1 MEKQLYAMPE
11 TFKPELLRIMT
22 LKELIQ
28 VVHLFGLEAVCERAG
43 YDDVLQIIK
52 RTNGVTNG
60 SIDTGTAA
68 NS

>member
-1 MEKQLYAMPE
+1 MEHQLYVMPE
-11 TFKPELLRIMT
+11 SFKPELLRIMT

-28 VVHLFGLEAVCERAG
+28 IIHLFGLEAVCERAG
-43 YDDVLQIIK
+43 HDDVLEIIR

-60 SIDTGTAA
+60 SIDTRATT